1 MLGALRWGWI
11 TSGRYKN
18 RYKAPRMTEQQE
30 PSEGASPRGVVQLL
44 AQCAVQIR
52 NTPNISNDGL
62 LWQLDRARVFLNWI
76 DECGGW
82 TDELRSEFSK
92 LMQFYD

>member
-1 MLGALRWGWI
+1 MLGDLRWGWI

-18 RYKAPRMTEQQE
+18 RYKVPRMTEQQE

-76 DECGGW
+76 DERGGW